1 MSLSLKDYME
11 CVSLSLTGKPL
22 DLPTFFRRVLDNGGY
37 DMHEISVEDI
47 VHLYNEEFS
56 NCDRDE
62 VLWAFAETIDIYKF
76 VPETPEDICCG
87 IFTLIVLSLVS
98 AQNKDDY
105 LNNYDKIIEMF
116 YFFHQRIESGIS
128 MLLFS
133 MCFPNPPEYPEIAS
147 GRLEKAKR
155 KKNSEY
161 SPHLPKLVNE

>member
-11 CVSLSLTGKPL
+11 CVSLSLTGKSL
-22 DLPTFFRRVLDNGGY
+22 ELPAFSQSVIDNGGY

-47 VHLYNEEFS
+47 VHLDDEEFS
-56 NCDRDE
+56 DCDRDE

-76 VPETPEDICCG
+76 APETPEDICCG
-87 IFTLIVLSLVS
+87 IFTLIVLSLIS

-155 KKNSEY
+155 KK
-161 SPHLPKLVNE
+161 

>member
-22 DLPTFFRRVLDNGGY
+22 DLPAFSRRVLDNGGY

-62 VLWAFAETIDIYKF
+62 VLWAFAETIDRYKF
-76 VPETPEDICCG
+76 APETPEDICCG
-87 IFTLIVLSLVS
+87 IFTLIVLSRVS

-133 MCFPNPPEYPEIAS
+133 MCFPDPPEYPEIAS
-147 GRLEKAKR
+147 GWLKKSKR
-155 KKNSEY
+155 RK
-161 SPHLPKLVNE
+161 